1 VIDQKRNKFDA
12 YSLETFD
19 CVKMENCFEI
29 AREMFKF
36 YAEEKPLTKFEFNA
50 YFTSCCARKFQDQ

>member
-1 VIDQKRNKFDA
+1 VIDEKRRKFDA

-19 CVKMENCFEI
+19 CVKMENWLEI
-29 AREMFKF
+29 VREFFKY

-50 YFTSCCARKFQDQ
+50 YFTSSCSRKFRDE